1 MTLRAV
7 MIGVLAET
15 PIHPGTG
22 QSGGTI
28 DLPVAREGGTDY
40 PFVPGSSNK
49 GSTKSRVVGRDK
61 STSKYFAELDD
72 QGRVIGQ
79 GSMMIGDLRLLL
91 LPLRSSHGA
100 YKWAT
105 CPHLLERF
113 ARDLERAGYADRLPK
128 LSVEAGKVETVVR
141 SDKDIGKPLLLLE
154 ELTFRIQ
161 NPIASDSLLI
171 KTITRLI
178 PSEDPYARTQQRLT
192 KQLLVMS
199 DDDFA
204 WFARYGLPVHAHNV
218 LREGTK
224 TSKNLWYE
232 ETLPADTLLYSMIAP
247 RVGATDAESELKPVL
262 DSICARKWFQFGGNE
277 TTGQGICRLH
287 VVAETAVP

>member
-15 PIHPGTG
+15 PVHPGAG

-40 PFVPGSSNK
+40 PFIPGSSNK
-49 GSTKSRVVGRDK
+49 GSTKSRVMGRNK

-72 QGRVIGQ
+72 QERVIGQ

-105 CPHLLERF
+105 CPYILERF
-113 ARDLERAGYADRLPK
+113 ARDLQRAGYSDRLPTV
-128 LSVEAGKVETVVR
+128 SVGSGTVEATVQ
-141 SDKDIGKPLLLLE
+141 SDEDVGQPLLVE
-154 ELTFRIQ
+154 EMTFRVQ
-161 NPIASDSLLI
+161 NPIAPDSPVV
-171 KTITRLI
+171 TTAGRLI
-178 PSEDPYARTQQRLT
+178 PNEEPYARTRARLG
-192 KQLLVMS
+192 KQLLIMS

-218 LREGTK
+218 LDGKTK

-232 ETLPADTLLYSMIAP
+232 ETLPADTVLIRSP
-247 RVGATDAESELKPVL
+247 RP
-262 DSICARKWFQFGGNE
+262 DSVRPMPSR
-277 TTGQGICRLH
+277 T
-287 VVAETAVP
+287 